1 MSWRPILA
9 HSLRYHEEELKAAE
23 TWSGHSHYL
32 NNQKKAVNAC
42 SAHFYC
48 FMQINKIP
56 FQGMISPT
64 IKMDLPKSITI
75 TIRIFQRHTWKP
87 ISQLTVQLVSM
98 KIDIINHQSDLSKV
112 ISSKVNWIKICNQV
126 VSLKSTGSPLVS
138 YCILWWF
145 TWEWLS

>member
-1 MSWRPILA
+1 MQQKREVVTHI
-9 HSLRYHEEELKAAE
+9 
-23 TWSGHSHYL
+23 T
-32 NNQKKAVNAC
+32 NNQKKALNAC
-42 SAHFYC
+42 SAHLYC

-112 ISSKVNWIKICNQV
+112 ISSKVN
-126 VSLKSTGSPLVS
+126 
-138 YCILWWF
+138 
-145 TWEWLS
+145 